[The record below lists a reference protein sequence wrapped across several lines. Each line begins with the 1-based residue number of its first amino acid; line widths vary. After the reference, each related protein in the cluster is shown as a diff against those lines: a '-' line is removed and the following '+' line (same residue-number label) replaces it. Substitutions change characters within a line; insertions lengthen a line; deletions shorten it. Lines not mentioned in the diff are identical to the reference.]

1 MIKKCLN
8 TLSNNLIKAVL
19 KVTGTALFIMII
31 CSGNFHAQ
39 TASKYVGVSTCAGVC
54 HKSASQGNQYGI
66 WKDSR
71 HSQAY
76 LTLQTEKADSIA
88 LSAGFKTSAAETSEC
103 LICHTTGK
111 KINENEFRASFDL
124 SQGVQCESC
133 HGAGSSYSKLSVMK
147 NKDLAV
153 KNGLTVHKEKKEF
166 CIQCHNPDSPTYFE
180 FNYDPMW
187 EMIAHPKSK
196 E

>member
-31 CSGNFHAQ
+31 CSGTFQAQ
-39 TASKYVGVSTCAGVC
+39 TTHKYVGVSTCAGIC
-54 HKSASQGNQYGI
+54 HKSGSQGNQYGI

-71 HSQAY
+71 HAQAY

-88 LSAGFKTSAAETSEC
+88 LSKGFNTSAAETQEC

-147 NKDLAV
+147 NTDLAV
-153 KNGLTVHKEKKEF
+153 KNGLIVNKDKKAF
-166 CIQCHNPDSPTYFE
+166 CIKCHNSYSPTYFE